1 MLAGVDEAA
10 AADLRRRDQQVA
22 GHRIV
27 AIEALARFDPRAA
40 RGKHLGEA
48 PDRDD
53 AQPLAGREELPVAQ
67 GIAEGGIGD
76 VVGGQGELADR
87 QQRLAFRQRLRG
99 GQVARTQGGG
109 GELATLDHDFGDA
122 GHGRF
127 LRLRPCSRP
136 DRRQAPAHFLAEGLE
151 AAHGADH
158 HFEVD
163 DPAVVVEA
171 NHVDA
176 FQFAFADPR
185 AELQHHA
192 AAVGAGQLAVIGEIL
207 EDREHGIQDHRD
219 HRRAGIRLVRHR
231 RAEHGVGMQ
240 QARQPGEVAAGDQ
253 PVPFG
258 EGGGGVGFE
267 RQAGHTVAPLA
278 GAGLYPRGGRGPA
291 AGRSLTIGRGKG
303 LAQ

>member
-1 MLAGVDEAA
+1 MLGEEVVEQERGGEQRPQEHLQGLVGGPVERVAAAAQVLVVDRREVPAVLAGVDEAA

-136 DRRQAPAHFLAEGLE
+136 DRRP
-151 AAHGADH
+151 
-158 HFEVD
+158 
-163 DPAVVVEA
+163 
-171 NHVDA
+171 
-176 FQFAFADPR
+176 
-185 AELQHHA
+185 
-192 AAVGAGQLAVIGEIL
+192 GAGPSP
-207 EDREHGIQDHRD
+207 
-219 HRRAGIRLVRHR
+219 RRG
-231 RAEHGVGMQ
+231 
-240 QARQPGEVAAGDQ
+240 P
-253 PVPFG
+253 
-258 EGGGGVGFE
+258 
-267 RQAGHTVAPLA
+267 
-278 GAGLYPRGGRGPA
+278 GGRSWDGPSLRSRRS
-291 AGRSLTIGRGKG
+291 GRRRRSGSCRCLSVRVRRPVR
-303 LAQ
+303 